1 MQAAVMGQGFRR
13 CLCSCRLHAATSAA
27 CQHSRPVR
35 EAFQEVSILESMV
48 RSDAFSCTAH
58 SGDCC
63 TPQGVKFCSCSAV
76 CDDHHEGR
84 SCCHRHCADDNIHHC
99 NMRPRLCG
107 KGVLSA
113 CPGAWVPYVLWSF
126 MHCRTIS
133 TQQGWVN
140 AATIS
145 IAIRCTALFDLS
157 TSQYGFP

>member
-1 MQAAVMGQGFRR
+1 MLRHQQPASIAD
-13 CLCSCRLHAATSAA
+13 LCM
-27 CQHSRPVR
+27 RPSKSVY
-35 EAFQEVSILESMV
+35 LGK
-48 RSDAFSCTAH
+48 H
-58 SGDCC
+58 
-63 TPQGVKFCSCSAV
+63 GVKQCLLIHRAFWGLLQSTGREVLCCSAV
-76 CDDHHEGR
+76 CDDHHKGR
-84 SCCHRHCADDNIHHC
+84 SYCHRHCADDNIHHC

-126 MHCRTIS
+126 MRCRTIS